1 MVNRPHIFKDRDIK
15 RIVKSIEVSTG
26 QKARRVEVDPRTGWV
41 VVEVGDA
48 TAPVERNEWD
58 GVDSDVP
65 ATKMRVR

>member
-1 MVNRPHIFKDRDIK
+1 VNRPHIFKDRDIK
-15 RIVKSIEVSTG
+15 RIVKSIEV
-26 QKARRVEVDPRTGWV
+26 DPRTGRV